1 MPARKKGELPA
12 ALQKKRQVDKI
23 KCTMCGKEKPI
34 TEHRY
39 ANFYKS
45 YSQLYAGN
53 YDGRLPVCKDCL
65 IELHA
70 NYVKVYNSQVQAL
83 HKVCN
88 MLDIYFNLELAK
100 TGLQKI
106 NNDDLTTQG
115 IIPWYMPKVTSLPYY
130 IGKTFEDSDSLEEA
144 VNKVATKEFKDKD
157 LIKKWGKSYKME
169 ELKFLEEHYAEWA
182 EKTDCEDLVSQKFVK
197 RICEKEL
204 AIELAKLAGKTNI
217 DKLEDQLTK
226 LCKEANLTPKS
237 VTDINKNET
246 MKIYGLWIKDI
257 EEYRPAEYFEDKKL
271 YKDYDGIL
279 DMFKR
284 FILRPLKN
292 LLTGSREFDKEF
304 NIQKIEEELE
314 EDKTFDSFDITD
326 TEVEEDVDTFEEAL
340 KEESTGDNNNGT
352 KNKE

>member
-1 MPARKKGELPA
+1 MNKKGF
-12 ALQKKRQVDKI
+12 
-23 KCTMCGKEKPI
+23 T
-34 TEHRY
+34 
-39 ANFYKS
+39 
-45 YSQLYAGN
+45 
-53 YDGRLPVCKDCL
+53 L
-65 IELHA
+65 IELLMVIA
-70 NYVKVYNSQVQAL
+70 IIAIISMILIPNVINMISTNKQKSCESLKKNIISATKLYVNENKYDLKFTCDNTIEIPISNL
-83 HKVCN
+83 IDTGK
-88 MLDIYFNLELAK
+88 LDGDIKNP
-100 TGLQKI
+100 I

-115 IIPWYMPKVTSLPYY
+115 IIPWYMPKVTSLRYY

-169 ELKFLEEHYAEWA
+169 ELKFLEEHHAEWA

-271 YKDYDGIL
+271 YQDYDGIL

-314 EDKTFDSFDITD
+314 EDKTFS
-326 TEVEEDVDTFEEAL
+326 
-340 KEESTGDNNNGT
+340 NNNINAIIKSGV
-352 KNKE
+352 KNIPL